1 MLPHYAIL
9 ERLPFGT
16 VRRFEAARERLDA
29 TIYRIIRERRES
41 TVDRGDLLSLLLQAQ
56 DVEGGTGS
64 MTDQQVR
71 DECMTMFLA
80 GHETTANALAWTG
93 YLLSQHSAV
102 QQRAQHEVDMVLAG
116 RPPQGADYRDLRYVE
131 QVLTE
136 SMRLFPPAW
145 MIDRRVVDKYE
156 VGGYTLP
163 ADSIVVVSPYV
174 IQRDP
179 RFFDDP
185 ARFDPDRWT
194 DEARSARPRYS
205 YFPFGA
211 GTRQCIGEGFA
222 RMSAVL
228 VLATILGRW
237 TLLPAADQRADMLPM
252 VTLRPRYGIRVIPRA
267 RR

>member
-1 MLPHYAIL
+1 
-9 ERLPFGT
+9 
-16 VRRFEAARERLDA
+16 
-29 TIYRIIRERRES
+29 
-41 TVDRGDLLSLLLQAQ
+41 
-56 DVEGGTGS
+56 
-64 MTDQQVR
+64 MTDEQVR
-71 DECMTMFLA
+71 DECMTLFLA
-80 GHETTANALAWTG
+80 GHETTANALAWTW
-93 YLLSQHSAV
+93 YLLSQHPQIQERV
-102 QQRAQHEVDMVLAG
+102 QHEIDAVLAG
-116 RPPQGADYRDLRYVE
+116 RSPQGSDYRSLTYVE
-131 QVLTE
+131 QVLNE

-156 VGGYTLP
+156 VAGYTLP

-174 IQRDP
+174 IHRDP
-179 RFFDDP
+179 RFFTDP

-194 DEARSARPRYS
+194 EDARSARPRYA

-211 GTRQCIGEGFA
+211 GTRQCIGEAFA

-237 TLLPAADQRADMLPM
+237 TVLPAADQRADLLPM